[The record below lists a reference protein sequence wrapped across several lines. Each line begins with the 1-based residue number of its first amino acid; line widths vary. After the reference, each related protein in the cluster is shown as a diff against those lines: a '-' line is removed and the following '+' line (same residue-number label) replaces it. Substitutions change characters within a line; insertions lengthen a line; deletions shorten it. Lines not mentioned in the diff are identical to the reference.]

1 MDIAAILKDLPH
13 SSGVYIMYGASGQIL
28 YVGKARDLFKRVH
41 QYFGNKANRTEKVLR
56 LVQKVDDIKYIITR
70 NEVEALV
77 LENNLIKKHKP
88 PYNILL
94 KDDKNYPFVKINLK
108 TKFPRVEVV
117 RRLKNDGSK
126 YFGPYM
132 IGINA
137 KEITD
142 LINSAFCL
150 RECKLDLDNVSA
162 NHRPCLNYHIGRCHA
177 PCAGKISDE
186 EYGEIIKEVISFLSG
201 NDKKVAGILTEKMTA
216 AAEAE
221 EYELALTYKQKLAVL
236 DKLVRRQVGALPK
249 DFDLDVF
256 AIESNGL
263 NTVVAVLF
271 VRAGKMVGGD
281 KFVVND
287 YGLNE
292 GITLS
297 NFIMR
302 FYDSDAIAPDEVVV
316 ASPIE
321 DQDVLQ
327 EYLSEK
333 FGKKLNVI
341 EPRQGVRRQLADMAV
356 SNARDYLEKSLS
368 LKERQDN
375 MTVGAVIQ
383 LAEFLKLERLPQRME
398 CYDISHI
405 SGTNKVASM
414 VVFTGGEPDKAAYRK
429 FRIKTVA
436 GNDDF
441 ACLQETL
448 TRRLTEL
455 KNGSKDESLG
465 ARPDLI
471 VIDGGKGQLSSVME
485 IVADLGVTDIPFISL
500 AKREEEVFLPGKSEP
515 VILPRNSYAL
525 KLLQRIRDEAH
536 RFAITFHRQLRK
548 KSQTVSELLSVP
560 GVGKKRVGVL
570 FKHFGT
576 IDNIRNADV
585 EQLACVPGMTRPAA
599 EAVYAFYHAPDKE

>member
-1 MDIAAILKDLPH
+1 MDIASILKDLPH
-13 SSGVYIMYGASGQIL
+13 QSGVYIMYGTSGQIL

-56 LVQKVDDIKYIITR
+56 LVAKVDDIKYIITR

-94 KDDKNYPFVKINLK
+94 KDDKNYPFVKIDVK
-108 TKFPRVEVV
+108 ADFPRVEVV
-117 RRLKNDGSK
+117 RKLKNDGSK

-132 IGINA
+132 IGITA
-137 KEITD
+137 GEITD

-150 RECKLDLDNVSA
+150 RDCKLDMRRVPA
-162 NHRPCLNYHIGRCHA
+162 GHRPCLNYHIKRCYA
-177 PCAGKISDE
+177 PCAGKITKE
-186 EYGEIIKEVISFLSG
+186 EYGAIIKEVIAFLSG
-201 NDKKVAGILTEKMTA
+201 NDKSVAKILTDKMNEA
-216 AAEAE
+216 ADNE
-221 EYELALTYKQKLAVL
+221 EYELALNYKQKLQVL

-263 NTVVAVLF
+263 NTVVALLF
-271 VRAGKMVGGD
+271 VRAGKIVGGD

-287 YGLNE
+287 YGLSDS
-292 GITLS
+292 ITLS
-297 NFIMR
+297 NFVMR
-302 FYDSDAIAPDEVVV
+302 FYDGDVLAPDEVVV
-316 ASPIE
+316 SIDVD

-327 EYLSEK
+327 QYLSEK

-341 EPRQGVRRQLADMAV
+341 TPRQGVRRQLCDMAS
-356 SNARDYLEKSLS
+356 SNASDYLDKSLS

-375 MTVGAVIQ
+375 MTVGAVMQ
-383 LAEFLKLERLPQRME
+383 LGEYLHLERLPARME

-414 VVFTGGEPDKAAYRK
+414 VVFTNGEPDKAAYRK
-429 FRIKTVA
+429 FRIKTVE

-441 ACLQETL
+441 ASLQETL

-455 KNGSKDESLG
+455 KNGSEDESLG

-485 IVADLGVTDIPFISL
+485 IVDALGVTDIPFISL
-500 AKREEEVFLPGKSEP
+500 AKREEEVFLPGRSEP

-548 KSQTVSELLSVP
+548 KSQTVSDLLSVP
-560 GVGKKRVGVL
+560 GVGEGRVKAL
-570 FKHFGT
+570 YRHFGT
-576 IDNIRNADV
+576 LAAIKSASA
-585 EQLACVPGMTRPAA
+585 EQLAAVKGMNMPAA
-599 EAVYAFYHAPDKE
+599 QAVYRHFHP

>member
-1 MDIAAILKDLPH
+1 M
-13 SSGVYIMYGASGQIL
+13 
-28 YVGKARDLFKRVH
+28 
-41 QYFGNKANRTEKVLR
+41 
-56 LVQKVDDIKYIITR
+56 
-70 NEVEALV
+70 
-77 LENNLIKKHKP
+77 
-88 PYNILL
+88 
-94 KDDKNYPFVKINLK
+94 
-108 TKFPRVEVV
+108 
-117 RRLKNDGSK
+117 
-126 YFGPYM
+126 
-132 IGINA
+132 
-137 KEITD
+137 
-142 LINSAFCL
+142 
-150 RECKLDLDNVSA
+150 
-162 NHRPCLNYHIGRCHA
+162 
-177 PCAGKISDE
+177 AGKISDE

-201 NDKKVAGILTEKMTA
+201 NDKKVAGILTEKMAA

-341 EPRQGVRRQLADMAV
+341 EPRQGVRRQLADMAA

-585 EQLACVPGMTRPAA
+585 EQLACIPGMTRPAA

>member
-1 MDIAAILKDLPH
+1 MDIASILKDLPH
-13 SSGVYIMYGASGQIL
+13 QSGVYIMYGASGQIL

-56 LVQKVDDIKYIITR
+56 LVAKVDDIKYIITR

-94 KDDKNYPFVKINLK
+94 KDDKNYPFVKIDVK
-108 TKFPRVEVV
+108 ADFPRVEVV
-117 RRLKNDGSK
+117 RKLKNDGSK

-132 IGINA
+132 IGITA
-137 KEITD
+137 GEITD

-150 RECKLDLDNVSA
+150 RDCKLDMRRVPA
-162 NHRPCLNYHIGRCHA
+162 GHRPCLNYHIKRCYA
-177 PCAGKISDE
+177 PCAGKITKE
-186 EYGEIIKEVISFLSG
+186 EYGAIIKEVIAFLSG
-201 NDKKVAGILTEKMTA
+201 NDKSVAKILTDKMNEA
-216 AAEAE
+216 ADNE
-221 EYELALTYKQKLAVL
+221 EYELALNYKQKLQVL

-263 NTVVAVLF
+263 NTVVALLF
-271 VRAGKMVGGD
+271 VRAGKIVGGD

-287 YGLNE
+287 YGLSDS
-292 GITLS
+292 ITLS
-297 NFIMR
+297 NFVMR
-302 FYDSDAIAPDEVVV
+302 FYDGDVLAPDEVVV
-316 ASPIE
+316 SIDVD

-327 EYLSEK
+327 QYLSEK

-341 EPRQGVRRQLADMAV
+341 TPRQGVRRQLCDMAS
-356 SNARDYLEKSLS
+356 SNASDYLDKSLS

-375 MTVGAVIQ
+375 MTVGAVMQ
-383 LAEFLKLERLPQRME
+383 LGEYLHLERLPARME

-414 VVFTGGEPDKAAYRK
+414 VVFTNGEPDKAAYRK
-429 FRIKTVA
+429 FRIKTVE

-441 ACLQETL
+441 ASLQETL

-455 KNGSKDESLG
+455 KNGSEDESLG

-485 IVADLGVTDIPFISL
+485 IVDALGVTDIPFISL
-500 AKREEEVFLPGKSEP
+500 AKREEEVFLPGRSEP

-548 KSQTVSELLSVP
+548 KSQTVSDLLSVP
-560 GVGKKRVGVL
+560 GVGEGRVKAL
-570 FKHFGT
+570 YRHFGT
-576 IDNIRNADV
+576 LAAIKSASA
-585 EQLACVPGMTRPAA
+585 EQLAAVKGMNMPAA
-599 EAVYAFYHAPDKE
+599 QAVYRHFHP

>member
-1 MDIAAILKDLPH
+1 
-13 SSGVYIMYGASGQIL
+13 
-28 YVGKARDLFKRVH
+28 
-41 QYFGNKANRTEKVLR
+41 
-56 LVQKVDDIKYIITR
+56 
-70 NEVEALV
+70 
-77 LENNLIKKHKP
+77 
-88 PYNILL
+88 
-94 KDDKNYPFVKINLK
+94 
-108 TKFPRVEVV
+108 
-117 RRLKNDGSK
+117 
-126 YFGPYM
+126 
-132 IGINA
+132 
-137 KEITD
+137 
-142 LINSAFCL
+142 
-150 RECKLDLDNVSA
+150 
-162 NHRPCLNYHIGRCHA
+162 
-177 PCAGKISDE
+177 
-186 EYGEIIKEVISFLSG
+186 
-201 NDKKVAGILTEKMTA
+201 
-216 AAEAE
+216 
-221 EYELALTYKQKLAVL
+221 
-236 DKLVRRQVGALPK
+236 
-249 DFDLDVF
+249 
-256 AIESNGL
+256 
-263 NTVVAVLF
+263 
-271 VRAGKMVGGD
+271 
-281 KFVVND
+281 
-287 YGLNE
+287 
-292 GITLS
+292 
-297 NFIMR
+297 
-302 FYDSDAIAPDEVVV
+302 
-316 ASPIE
+316 
-321 DQDVLQ
+321 
-327 EYLSEK
+327 
-333 FGKKLNVI
+333 
-341 EPRQGVRRQLADMAV
+341 
-356 SNARDYLEKSLS
+356 
-368 LKERQDN
+368 

>member
-316 ASPIE
+316 SSPIE

-341 EPRQGVRRQLADMAV
+341 EPRQGVRRQLADMAA

>member
-1 MDIAAILKDLPH
+1 MDTASVLKDLPH

-41 QYFGNKANRTEKVLR
+41 QYFGNKSNRTEKVLK
-56 LVQKVDDIKYIITR
+56 LVQKVEDIKYIITR

-94 KDDKNYPFVKINLK
+94 KDDKNYPFIKIDVKAD
-108 TKFPRVEVV
+108 FPRVEVV
-117 RRLKNDGSK
+117 RKLRNDGSK

-132 IGINA
+132 IGITA

-150 RECKLDLDNVSA
+150 RECKLDFKHISPS
-162 NHRPCLNYHIGRCHA
+162 HRPCLNYHIGRCHA
-177 PCAGKISDE
+177 PCAGKISKED
-186 EYGEIIKEVISFLSG
+186 YGAIIKDVIAFLSG
-201 NDKKVAGILTEKMTA
+201 NDKSVAKILTDKMTA
-216 AAEAE
+216 AAERE
-221 EYELALTYKQKLAVL
+221 EFELAMSYRQKLQVL

-256 AIESNGL
+256 AIESSGL

-271 VRAGKMVGGD
+271 VRKGKIVGGD

-287 YGLNE
+287 FGLNE
-292 GITLS
+292 SITLS
-297 NFIMR
+297 NFVMR
-302 FYDSDAIAPDEVVV
+302 FYDGDVIAPDEVVV
-316 ASPIE
+316 SQDIE
-321 DQDVLQ
+321 DADVLQ
-327 EYLSEK
+327 EYLCEK

-341 EPRQGVRRQLADMAV
+341 TPRQGVRRQLCDMAA

-368 LKERQDN
+368 VRERQDN
-375 MTVGAVIQ
+375 MTIGAVMQ
-383 LAEFLKLERLPQRME
+383 LQEYLHLERMPSRME

-414 VVFTGGEPDKAAYRK
+414 VVFTNGEPDKAAYRK
-429 FRIKTVA
+429 FRIKTVE

-441 ACLQETL
+441 ASLQETL

-455 KNGSKDESLG
+455 KEHSEDESLG

-485 IVADLGVTDIPFISL
+485 IVHELGITDIPFISL
-500 AKREEEVFLPGKSEP
+500 AKREEEVFLPGRSEP

-548 KSQTVSELLSVP
+548 KSQTVSELLSVQ
-560 GVGKKRVGVL
+560 GVGDARVKLL
-570 FKHFGT
+570 FSHFGT
-576 IDNIRNADV
+576 ISNIKNATA
-585 EQLACVPGMTRPAA
+585 EQLACVKGIDASTAQRIFEHFHPS
-599 EAVYAFYHAPDKE
+599 EQ